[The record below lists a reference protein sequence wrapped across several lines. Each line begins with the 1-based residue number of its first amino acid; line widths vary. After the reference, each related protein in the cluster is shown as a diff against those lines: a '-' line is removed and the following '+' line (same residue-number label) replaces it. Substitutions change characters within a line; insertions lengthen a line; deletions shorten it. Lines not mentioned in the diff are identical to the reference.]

1 MQQHST
7 CITLSALQL
16 VIGLGWIPSVTSLQL
31 TCLQV
36 LIDCR
41 CSREFRLRVA
51 RKTPH
56 RVWHVKLG
64 GKCRGR
70 KPPERSA
77 RLSVPKVTRMI
88 YDRRSFV
95 ELDEGWTLPK
105 ELLRLVLGTEFDG
118 EIEGV
123 VWPSALESVVFWRRY
138 PRVFFEMRFS
148 VDSFSCSR
156 NSRFYYFPEELFVT
170 NNSRVVITF
179 STLPIKPSIL
189 RQFITESNSRIGL

>member
-1 MQQHST
+1 MQLEKCNSFMCFLRLSRFSLFSDISPTISPISGPISRLPQSHAVSMQQYSNS
-7 CITLSALQL
+7 ITLSALRL
-16 VIGLGWIPSVTSLQL
+16 VISLDWVPIVTSLQL

-36 LIDCR
+36 LIECR

-51 RKTPH
+51 RKTPR
-56 RVWHVKLG
+56 RVWYAKLG

-70 KPPERSA
+70 RPPERSA

-105 ELLRLVLGTEFDG
+105 ELLGLVLGTEFDG

-123 VWPSALESVVFWRRY
+123 VWPSALESVVFWRRC
-138 PRVFFEMRFS
+138 PRVFFETCS
-148 VDSFSCSR
+148 PADSFRC
-156 NSRFYYFPEELFVT
+156 
-170 NNSRVVITF
+170 
-179 STLPIKPSIL
+179 
-189 RQFITESNSRIGL
+189 